1 MPISAEEDC
10 WRWRQGR
17 GKLPDSREFAK
28 QLQTLLIRSTAPL
41 LLGSAGTQWDAIL
54 HPKSDCLNQCLRHTS
69 VHPEMVRKAPCILT
83 QPLAGCWG
91 AEWGAKPSGTTP
103 SCIMSHSG
111 EFCRTTK
118 KPLWDDLETPEPIIQ
133 ISHDEISSDITRKG
147 ARHHHTRE
155 RDGKDV
161 NSI

>member
-103 SCIMSHSG
+103 SCIISHSG

-118 KPLWDDLETPEPIIQ
+118 KTPLRWFRNPRADYSDKPRWDKLWYHQKGCKAP
-133 ISHDEISSDITRKG
+133 SHKG
-147 ARHHHTRE
+147 E
-155 RDGKDV
+155 RWERCEL
-161 NSI
+161 